1 MLPSSLLIVWKKKGV
16 ILPRYAKFDTE
27 PLKVADV
34 LIEAYKNGLGKKKKT
49 LRKFVEGLEDSGQ
62 EYHFVRGL
70 SFLLDRRSL
79 FKGNV
84 ENVPLEIRRK
94 IFCETGKSGPP
105 TTSGQR
111 RAVIE
116 KIAAE
121 LKLSY
126 NLVEEF
132 MYADLSEE
140 LILEKFEPLSPKELL
155 QKYNLSLTQTLM
167 FDSTEL
173 EFAASGNWQ
182 RIFFLAK
189 RLGLIYDAYEENG
202 FWVKID
208 GPASLFKLTRRYGT
222 AMAKLLPAIVA
233 NSEWKVKAKIL
244 WKYTNE
250 LCDFQIE
257 SLKHQQLFESNQLSV
272 SYDSSVEENF
282 ATQFEALRSEWKLKR
297 EPEPVLAGKK
307 VILPDF
313 SFERNGTRIYMEIV
327 GFWTKE
333 YLMRKIEK
341 LKTTKVNMLVAV
353 DRALACERV
362 SSLNK
367 QSQLNVVYYKDRVP
381 LAPVIQFLKQA
392 FSETLSEQKKLLEN
406 LEVVLT
412 EPFVEFEEFSKR
424 IGVSADVARVVL
436 VEKASDNYVL
446 LANGLIR
453 KDKFNQ
459 IAEEID
465 KQLDSSGRMK
475 LPEAERITDKEGL
488 AVTSVLEALGYKI
501 VWHGIDAEKAEVI
514 KVYVFT
520 EKAVSPYD
528 DIYVTTR

>member
-1 MLPSSLLIVWKKKGV
+1 MLPSNLLTVWKRKGA
-16 ILPRYAKFDTE
+16 IQPRYAKFDTE
-27 PLKVADV
+27 SLYLADV
-34 LIEAYKNGLGKKKKT
+34 LIETYRNGLGKKKKA
-49 LRKFVEGLEDSGQ
+49 LRKIAEGLEDSGQ

-70 SFLLDRRSL
+70 AFLLDKRSL
-79 FKGNV
+79 FKNSA
-84 ENVPLEIRRK
+84 ETISPDIRRK
-94 IFCETGKSGPP
+94 IFYETGKSGTP
-105 TTSGQR
+105 TTPEQR
-111 RAVIE
+111 GGVLE

-121 LKLSY
+121 LKLSAG
-126 NLVEEF
+126 LVEEL

-140 LILEKFEPLSPKELL
+140 LILGKFEPLSPKELL

-173 EFAASGNWQ
+173 RFTASGNWQ
-182 RIFFLAK
+182 RIFFLTK
-189 RLGLIYDAYEENG
+189 RLGLIYDAYEEDG

-233 NSEWKVKAKIL
+233 NSEWNVKAKIL

-250 LCDFQIE
+250 LCDFHIE
-257 SLKHQQLFESNQLSV
+257 SHKHQQLFESNQPSV

-282 ATQFEALRSEWKLKR
+282 AAQFEALHSEWKLKR

-307 VILPDF
+307 VIIPDF
-313 SFERNGTRIYMEIV
+313 SFERNGTRVYMEIV

-341 LKTTKVNMLVAV
+341 LKTTKVSMLVAV
-353 DRALACERV
+353 DNALACERV
-362 SSLNK
+362 SSLDKRN
-367 QSQLNVVYYKDRVP
+367 QLNVVYYKDKVP
-381 LAPVIQFLKQA
+381 LAPIIQFLKQS

-412 EPFVEFEEFSKR
+412 EPFVEFEEFAKR
-424 IGVSADVARVVL
+424 VGVSADVARAVL

-446 LANGLIR
+446 LINGLIR
-453 KDKFNQ
+453 KDRFSW
-459 IAEEID
+459 IAEEIE
-465 KQLDSSGRMK
+465 KQMDSSGKMK
-475 LPEAERITDKEGL
+475 LPEATKITDKEGL

-501 VWHGIDAEKAEVI
+501 VWHGIDGEKAEVI
-514 KVYVFT
+514 KPQT
-520 EKAVSPYD
+520 KNN
-528 DIYVTTR
+528 

>member
-1 MLPSSLLIVWKKKGV
+1 MLPSNLLTVWKRKGV
-16 ILPRYAKFDTE
+16 IMPRYAKFDTE
-27 PLKVADV
+27 SLYLADV
-34 LIEAYKNGLGKKKKT
+34 LIEAYKNGLGKRKKA
-49 LRKFVEGLEDSGQ
+49 LRKIAEGLEDSGQ

-70 SFLLDRRSL
+70 AFLLDRRSL
-79 FKGNV
+79 FKGNTETV
-84 ENVPLEIRRK
+84 SLEIRRR
-94 IFCETGKSGPP
+94 IFCETGKSGTP
-105 TTSGQR
+105 TTPEQR
-111 RAVIE
+111 KTVIE

-121 LKLSY
+121 LKLSSE
-126 NLVEEF
+126 LVEEL

-140 LILEKFEPLSPKELL
+140 LMLEKFEPISPKELL

-173 EFAASGNWQ
+173 KFTASGNWQ

-189 RLGLIYDAYEENG
+189 RLGLIYDAYEEDG

-257 SLKHQQLFESNQLSV
+257 SIKHQQLFEKNQPSV

-282 ATQFEALRSEWKLKR
+282 AAQFEALHSEWKLNR

-307 VILPDF
+307 VIIPDF
-313 SFERNGTRIYMEIV
+313 SFERNGTRVYMEIV

-341 LKTTKVNMLVAV
+341 LKTTKVSMLVAV

-362 SSLNK
+362 SSLDK
-367 QSQLNVVYYKDRVP
+367 QNQLNVVYYKDKVP
-381 LAPVIQFLKQA
+381 LAPIIQFLKQS

-412 EPFVEFEEFSKR
+412 EPFVEFEEFAKR
-424 IGVSADVARVVL
+424 VGVSVDVARAVL
-436 VEKASDNYVL
+436 VEKASDNYML
-446 LANGLIR
+446 LTNGLIR
-453 KDKFNQ
+453 KDRFNQ

-465 KQLDSSGRMK
+465 RQMDSSGKTK
-475 LPEAERITDKEGL
+475 LPEVAKITDKEGL

-501 VWHGIDAEKAEVI
+501 VWHGINAEKAEVI
-514 KVYVFT
+514 KPQ
-520 EKAVSPYD
+520 KKNN
-528 DIYVTTR
+528 